1 VTRRENGSCI
11 IRAALVVR
19 RLSFVRPLGIRDFRL
34 LWLGSTISLLGD
46 GLYFVALPW
55 LVYSLSNDPTALSL
69 VGIAWTGPIL
79 LTILFG
85 GVLTDRLNRKR
96 VLILSDTMR
105 FAAIGT
111 MGALEIVHVLEL
123 WHVCVLVAVYGTAS
137 ALFNPALTAFV
148 KEVVPQEM
156 LVEANSLDQFMRPL
170 AVRLAGPALG
180 GVGIAIFG
188 TGEVLLLDAAS
199 FLALIGMLA
208 IINGR
213 TPLGRGTG
221 NSTKTVV
228 ADLRDGLSFVSSRV
242 WLWGTFAALTIA
254 MLFFLGP
261 VYVLMPFVVKNE
273 LHGGSDG
280 LGLVYAA
287 GGIGAMTA
295 ALVTGQRGLP
305 RRPVTVMYLAWTC
318 AAISLVGYALAGDLW
333 IAMLVSL
340 ACIAGIT
347 TGQIIWVTLM
357 QRFIPDEFIG
367 RVAALDGFVS
377 FALVPVSYALT
388 GPIAS
393 MTGVDT
399 ALIASG
405 LLSGAVFVAV
415 LVIVPRIRELE
426 EREPPLVRMAE
437 KPVNLS

>member
-1 VTRRENGSCI
+1 MVL
-11 IRAALVVR
+11 LVMR
-19 RLSFVRPLGIRDFRL
+19 RLSFARPLGIRDFRL
-34 LWLGSTISLLGD
+34 LWLGATISLLGD
-46 GLYFVALPW
+46 GLYLVALPW

-85 GVLTDRLNRKR
+85 GVLTDRVNRKR
-96 VLILSDTMR
+96 ILILSDAVR

-111 MGALEIVHVLEL
+111 MGALATLQALEL
-123 WHVCVLVAVYGTAS
+123 WHVCALVAAYGAGS
-137 ALFNPALTAFV
+137 AVFNPALTAFV
-148 KEVVPQEM
+148 KEVVPQEL
-156 LVEANSLDQFMRPL
+156 LVEANSLDQFVRPL
-170 AVRLAGPALG
+170 TVRLAGPALG

-188 TGEVLLLDAAS
+188 TGEVLLVDAAS
-199 FLALIGMLA
+199 FLASIGTLV
-208 IINGR
+208 IIQGR
-213 TPLGRGTG
+213 RPLRRDTEK
-221 NSTKTVV
+221 SIRAVLT
-228 ADLRDGLSFVSSRV
+228 DLRDGLSFVSSKV
-242 WLWGTFAALTIA
+242 WLWATLAALTIA

-261 VYVLMPFVVKNE
+261 VYVLMPFVIKNN

-287 GGIGAMTA
+287 GGIGAMA
-295 ALVTGQRGLP
+295 AAFVTGQRGLP
-305 RRPVTVMYLAWTC
+305 GRPVTVMYLAWTC
-318 AAISLVGYALAGDLW
+318 AAISLVGYALARDIW
-333 IAMLVSL
+333 VAMLVSL

-388 GPIAS
+388 GPIAAV
-393 MTGVDT
+393 TGADT

-405 LLSGAVFVAV
+405 LLSGAVFVTV
-415 LVIVPRIRELE
+415 LVALPRVRELE
-426 EREPPLVRMAE
+426 ERDLPLVRVAE
-437 KPVNLS
+437 KPVNLG